1 MQDALPGRALPAG
14 AQNKQ
19 GVFAMRKR
27 HSDSGADEA
36 AIDLTPMLDIVFIM
50 LIFFIVTTSFVK
62 ESGVEINRPS
72 ASTAETV
79 KKGNIMVAVREN
91 GQVWVDKRVVEVG
104 AVRANIERLRAEN
117 PESAVVIQA
126 DTESRSGLV
135 VQVMDQIRMAGVQN
149 ISIAASKSS

>member
-1 MQDALPGRALPAG
+1 MQDALPGRAMPAG

-91 GQVWVDKRVVEVG
+91 GQVWVDKRIVEVG
-104 AVRANIERLRAEN
+104 AVRANIERLRAERA
-117 PESAVVIQA
+117 PW
-126 DTESRSGLV
+126 
-135 VQVMDQIRMAGVQN
+135 
-149 ISIAASKSS
+149 